1 MRPTSTHPL
10 SPATKERLAR
20 KRVGMRLGWLVHAF
34 IFISVNLLLA
44 GISHASGRH
53 WS

>member
-1 MRPTSTHPL
+1 MRPTSPHPL
-10 SPATKERLAR
+10 SPAAMERLAR
-20 KRVGMRLGWLVHAF
+20 KRAGMRLGWLIHAF

-44 GISHASGRH
+44 GISHAFGRH